1 MKSGVNRRAPRHSC
15 AIRWRSKPP
24 RKSVKRRCPLPS
36 PLLARRPGFFHAR
49 AVSCAE
55 ISSVRKCWGREKGK
69 KRKTISWIIYH
80 SLRFQLLEFSPPQ
93 YGCFLGR
100 RNFSTRLEERGG
112 FPREEESKGAGTVI
126 PLRFLLSWSTFV
138 LALIEEKKRERK
150 GKRERGRGI
159 IELSVCQQVA
169 RHRDTVVFKSGK
181 TFFPPDWKH
190 SKKEKKKRKIDVSIS
205 RVTLS
210 AVQCQSLPLTLSVGE
225 KRGWKGKTRERGIV

>member
-138 LALIEEKKRERK
+138 LAFIEEKKREE
-150 GKRERGRGI
+150 GKERERKRNYRAVR
-159 IELSVCQQVA
+159 LSA
-169 RHRDTVVFKSGK
+169 GGEASRHRCF
-181 TFFPPDWKH
+181 
-190 SKKEKKKRKIDVSIS
+190 
-205 RVTLS
+205 
-210 AVQCQSLPLTLSVGE
+210 
-225 KRGWKGKTRERGIV
+225 

>member
-1 MKSGVNRRAPRHSC
+1 MDA
-15 AIRWRSKPP
+15 
-24 RKSVKRRCPLPS
+24 
-36 PLLARRPGFFHAR
+36 F
-49 AVSCAE
+49 
-55 ISSVRKCWGREKGK
+55 
-69 KRKTISWIIYH
+69 
-80 SLRFQLLEFSPPQ
+80 
-93 YGCFLGR
+93 FLGR
-100 RNFSTRLEERGG
+100 RNFSTRLYPRERGG

-190 SKKEKKKRKIDVSIS
+190 SKKEKKKEKSTCQFPALLYPPYNVKACRWPS
-205 RVTLS
+205 RSGKKGDEREKPGREELFKTIVDH
-210 AVQCQSLPLTLSVGE
+210 CYLPLSLSLSPFSPSQ
-225 KRGWKGKTRERGIV
+225 WYNIVHK

>member
-1 MKSGVNRRAPRHSC
+1 MDA
-15 AIRWRSKPP
+15 
-24 RKSVKRRCPLPS
+24 
-36 PLLARRPGFFHAR
+36 F
-49 AVSCAE
+49 
-55 ISSVRKCWGREKGK
+55 
-69 KRKTISWIIYH
+69 
-80 SLRFQLLEFSPPQ
+80 
-93 YGCFLGR
+93 FLGR
-100 RNFSTRLEERGG
+100 RNFSTRLYPRERGG

-190 SKKEKKKRKIDVSIS
+190 SKKEKKKKKNR
-205 RVTLS
+205 RVNFPRYFIRRTMS
-210 AVQCQSLPLTLSVGE
+210 KPAVDPLG
-225 KRGWKGKTRERGIV
+225 RGKKGMKGKNQGERNCLKQSWTIVTFLSLSLSPLFRLVSDTISSTSNDFIQIKIFANFFLINCNKSIIQNYGNYWIM